1 MSRIYDRVDRV
12 PYRARNEVNAD
23 VSSGGG
29 GGDMGDHGS
38 YNSAS
43 FESDGEGGVDDS
55 VQCSTGLSEV
65 R

>member
-1 MSRIYDRVDRV
+1 MPRIYDSVDRV

-23 VSSGGG
+23 GSSGGG
-29 GGDMGDHGS
+29 GGDMGGDGS

-43 FESDGEGGVDDS
+43 FESDGEGGGDDS
-55 VQCSTGLSEV
+55 VQCSTVLSEV